1 MGQRTSIFYV
11 ELPIPQ
17 DVNDSNTITW
27 GDDSLNIL
35 QLAGLAAA
43 QKIVEDPGQAFDEVK
58 NLLTAGIDRWT

>member
-1 MGQRTSIFYV
+1 MINDGASDRLSGATLNDKSNFYV

-43 QKIVEDPGQAFDEVK
+43 QKIVEDQVK
-58 NLLTAGIDRWT
+58 HLMK